1 LDRHHRSLLRRRREP
16 ARAAEGGDPGR
27 RGAGLR
33 GGRRLLYG
41 RRGARQRSGG
51 RAGAGADGHADR
63 SHDTPL
69 TLLIGVATVHGNNLM
84 DTPYKIPDGLTGW
97 LDIVT
102 MPPGATFPQTTPG
115 RYRAQGY
122 DDFRHEPEV
131 DEYTLDTPGRWT
143 RLDGDGAVT
152 AEGRLIGGR
161 VEILINLAGT
171 PYLDVTPLTG
181 DGLVVYLEA
190 CEDDAYAICRNLH
203 GMRLAGLFDH
213 AAAILV
219 GRTRAPDMRTLTQH
233 EAVL

>member
-1 LDRHHRSLLRRRREP
+1 
-16 ARAAEGGDPGR
+16 
-27 RGAGLR
+27 
-33 GGRRLLYG
+33 
-41 RRGARQRSGG
+41 
-51 RAGAGADGHADR
+51 
-63 SHDTPL
+63 
-69 TLLIGVATVHGNNLM
+69 M
-84 DTPYKIPDGLTGW
+84 DTPYKIPEGLAGW

-102 MPPGATFPQTTPG
+102 MPPGATFTQTPPG

-152 AEGRLIGGR
+152 AEGRLIGGC
-161 VEILINLAGT
+161 VEMLINLAGT
-171 PYLDVTPLTG
+171 PYLDVTPLAG
-181 DGLVVYLEA
+181 DGLMVYLEA

-233 EAVL
+233 EAVLDALGGLGVPIIADVECGHVPPYLPLVNGARARVTYDGDRNEITQTLA